1 MGRIPKVLKDG
12 FGKPVAVK
20 GKVRLVPIKKLSAA
34 GEMIVG
40 AWLTRWF
47 NLVLVLVPKALALL
61 V

>member
-12 FGKPVAVK
+12 FGKPVALK
-20 GKVRLVPIKKLSAA
+20 LKVLLVLIRKLSDA
-34 GEMIVG
+34 GEVIVG

>member
-20 GKVRLVPIKKLSAA
+20 LKVRLVPIKKLSAA
-34 GEMIVG
+34 AEVIVG
-40 AWLTRWF
+40 AWFSLWF

>member
-1 MGRIPKVLKDG
+1 MLKDG

-20 GKVRLVPIKKLSAA
+20 GKVPLVPIKKLSAA
-34 GEMIVG
+34 AEVIVG
-40 AWLTRWF
+40 AWFTRWF